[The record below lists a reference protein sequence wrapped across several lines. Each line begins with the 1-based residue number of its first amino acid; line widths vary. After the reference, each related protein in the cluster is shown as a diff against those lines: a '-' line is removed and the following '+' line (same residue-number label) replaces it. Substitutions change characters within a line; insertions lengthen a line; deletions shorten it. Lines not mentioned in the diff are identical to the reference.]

1 MVAPAKMRK
10 CSALASHPP
19 ATSYIH
25 CMREKGGNEHVTN
38 EVFGIASF
46 RSRQQVLKFEGALRR
61 AGVRVEVITTPRDVA
76 VGCGLSIRFELADQ
90 ARVMETYRQLHPSNL
105 IGFYRVERMEGQ
117 RTLTRPL
124 IS

>member
-1 MVAPAKMRK
+1 MQ
-10 CSALASHPP
+10 
-19 ATSYIH
+19 
-25 CMREKGGNEHVTN
+25 N

-76 VGCGLSIRFELADQ
+76 VGCGLSIRFELSEQ
-90 ARVMETYRQLHPSNL
+90 GRVMEVYRQLHPSNL

-124 IS
+124 TY